1 MKTFKKKKKENIFN
15 WLYVFYYECFN
26 LLIFSKGLIMSFLS
40 VSLSELD
47 PQAKENQQEDMAT
60 QQEAEST

>member
-1 MKTFKKKKKENIFN
+1 
-15 WLYVFYYECFN
+15 
-26 LLIFSKGLIMSFLS
+26 MSFLS